1 MSVMDESRK
10 STRRVTPGAPG
21 GIGSDAVA
29 GYSDASGSIGSD
41 TIAAQLREVASL
53 STQFHRHVGHSL
65 SVNDTD
71 LAAMEHLMTNGPL
84 TPTDLAR
91 HLGISTAA
99 ATVMVDRLTAVG
111 HVHREP
117 HAHDRRKVVVV
128 PTPASVQAAFE
139 TLAPMFSGVAQL
151 TAQLSESDH
160 AVVTHFLSE
169 VIGVFRGAIAAPDR
183 TGT

>member
-10 STRRVTPGAPG
+10 SSTPGVLA
-21 GIGSDAVA
+21 SATA
-29 GYSDASGSIGSD
+29 GASGAGSASSGY
-41 TIAAQLREVASL
+41 IAEQLREIASL
-53 STQFHRHVGHSL
+53 SAKFQKHVGKSL

-71 LAAMEHLMTNGPL
+71 LLAMEHLMTNEPL

-128 PTPASVQAAFE
+128 PTPASVQAAFA

-151 TAQLSESDH
+151 TAELSESDR
-160 AVVTHFLSE
+160 AVVTQFLSE
-169 VIGVFRGAIAAPDR
+169 VIGVLRGAIPVPNQVN
-183 TGT
+183 T

>member
-10 STRRVTPGAPG
+10 SPRRVTPGAPG
-21 GIGSDAVA
+21 SIGSDTVTADS
-29 GYSDASGSIGSD
+29 GASSSIGSD
-41 TIAAQLREVASL
+41 TIAEQLREVASL
-53 STQFHRHVGHSL
+53 STQFHKHVGHSL

-71 LAAMEHLMTNGPL
+71 LAAMEHLMMNGPR
-84 TPTDLAR
+84 TPTDLAH

-128 PTPASVQAAFE
+128 PTPASVLAAFE
-139 TLAPMFSGVAQL
+139 TLAPMFSGVAQV
-151 TAQLSESDH
+151 TARLDESDH
-160 AVVTHFLSE
+160 AVVTQFLSE

-183 TGT
+183 TVA